1 MAKKKSKKREK
12 WPKGHPR
19 KHSKAAKK
27 GWSKK
32 KRLLA
37 HQKKTRG
44 AHAIKVDRTK
54 KAKHTFSARNKA
66 GVKKWKKAPHKYDIK
81 GVDTTK
87 FTLKLIAKRIKPI
100 YKKGKAL
107 VTKRLVAGN
116 GKEKVVRKARIPKK
130 EKVKRINGIRAKTV
144 KDIKHITRVVKTKA
158 REVAAKVVRAVK
170 RKKWS
175 MERKRQARIVARNT
189 DATVME
195 ADKLIQ
201 RARSKGWTY
210 EDVNWD
216 ALQGKDLS
224 YEGRVRRLQKQ
235 VGRTTTA
242 RDETREIKA
251 MMDEF
256 EHQYQRHVER
266 EARRQGYGKA
276 V

>member
-1 MAKKKSKKREK
+1 MPKKKWPRGHSKK
-12 WPKGHPR
+12 
-19 KHSKAAKK
+19 HSEAAKK

-44 AHAIKVDRTK
+44 VHAIKVDRRK
-54 KAKHTFSARNKA
+54 KAKQTFSARNKK
-66 GVKKWKKAPHKYDIK
+66 GVAKWKKAPHRYDIK

-87 FTLKLIAKRIKPI
+87 FTLRLIAKKVRPI

-116 GKEKVVRKARIPKK
+116 GKEKVVRKAKIPKK

-158 REVAAKVVRAVK
+158 REVASKVVKAVR

-189 DATVME
+189 DATVMQ

-242 RDETREIKA
+242 TDEAREIKA

-256 EHQYQRHVER
+256 EHQYEKHVAR
-266 EARRQGYGKA
+266 EARRYGSK